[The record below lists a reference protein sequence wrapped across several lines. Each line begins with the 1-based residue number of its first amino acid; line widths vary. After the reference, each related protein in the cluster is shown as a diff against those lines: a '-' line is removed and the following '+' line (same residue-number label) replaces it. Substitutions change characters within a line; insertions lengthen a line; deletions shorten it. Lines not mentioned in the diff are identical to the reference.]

1 MEYSLSRTEKK
12 RRARNLEQLA
22 AELAE
27 LSPQEISK
35 LPCDQF
41 VRDEIIAVQDL
52 KAGARKRQLK
62 YIAKNLRQMDA
73 EPLYDFLTER
83 KGSAL
88 QQRKEFHEL
97 ENLRDSIINDAL
109 AAAGEMTDP
118 DDELEQQ
125 WPSPAL
131 EAAGKLFPE
140 LDLAAVREAA
150 RRYTRNRNVAQSREI
165 FRALKA
171 AAERQRWTT

>member
-12 RRARNLEQLA
+12 RRARNLEQLG

-41 VRDEIIAVQDL
+41 IRDEIMAVRDL

-62 YIAKNLRQMDA
+62 YLAKNLRQMDA

-109 AAAGEMTDP
+109 AATGELPDP
-118 DDELEQQ
+118 DEELEQQ

-131 EAAGKLFPE
+131 EAAGKLFPD

-150 RRYTRNRNVAQSREI
+150 RRYTRNRNVVHSREI

-171 AAERQRWTT
+171 AAERERWNI

>member
-27 LSPQEISK
+27 LSPQEIGK

-41 VRDEIIAVQDL
+41 IRDEIIAVQDL

-131 EAAGKLFPE
+131 EAA
-140 LDLAAVREAA
+140 
-150 RRYTRNRNVAQSREI
+150 AQSSRS
-165 FRALKA
+165 RYLNLWATVYL
-171 AAERQRWTT
+171 TPL